1 MWNHI
6 SGICPVLKRSW
17 KQVNITRIDKLGHV
31 VNSITGQTPI
41 FYSWSASIFRMVAG
55 RFQCTNDRVSSHRP
69 KRPVV
74 YIWWFITIISTNVTT
89 VTAIVRCIEGKRVK
103 YRAPFISF
111 DSWMKISSSVRE
123 FLIFFSQIS
132 SIEIMSRC
140 EMSMVPKWSIRT
152 NLNKASFGK

>member
-17 KQVNITRIDKLGHV
+17 KQDNITRIDKLGHV

-55 RFQCTNDRVSSHRP
+55 RFQCTNDRVLFPATVQSGLL
-69 KRPVV
+69 
-74 YIWWFITIISTNVTT
+74 WWFITIILTNVTT

>member
-6 SGICPVLKRSW
+6 SCICPVLKRSW
-17 KQVNITRIDKLGHV
+17 KQDNITRIDKLGHV

-41 FYSWSASIFRMVAG
+41 FYSWSASIFRLVAG
-55 RFQCTNDRVSSHRP
+55 RFQCSVSSHRP
-69 KRPVV
+69 QRPIV
-74 YIWWFITIISTNVTT
+74 WWFITIILTNVTT
-89 VTAIVRCIEGKRVK
+89 FTAIVRCKEGKRVK
-103 YRAPFISF
+103 YRVPFISF
-111 DSWMKISSSVRE
+111 DSWMKISSSVPE